1 MTHEAKSVCHHNS
14 HMATRSSSCCVRG
27 SRPNC
32 AGRWGVEVCGCIIL
46 GVSIWIRVSKDA
58 QEDLSINNN
67 NMFVGVDVL
76 IAVGSIIMILGFLG
90 CCGAIKESRCM
101 LLLFFIGLLLIL
113 ILQVTGGILGAVYKP
128 QLEEGLN
135 LTLTEAVNLL
145 KDNTEN
151 AKQVQESWQKFQLQG
166 QCCGLVNGA
175 SDWGNNI
182 NLVIDGKK
190 VCECEQKYQE
200 ENLCIPFGDRYIFK
214 QPCKTVILDFLQKNM
229 DTIMGIAF
237 GMAVIEMDV

>member
-1 MTHEAKSVCHHNS
+1 MFIFNFLF
-14 HMATRSSSCCVRG
+14 
-27 SRPNC
+27 
-32 AGRWGVEVCGCIIL
+32 WVCGCIIL

-58 QEDLSINNN
+58 QEALDISSS

-90 CCGAIKESRCM
+90 CCGAIRESRCM

-135 LTLTEAVNLL
+135 LTLKEAADLL
-145 KDNTEN
+145 KGNSEN

-166 QCCGLVNGA
+166 QCCGLDNGIN
-175 SDWGNNI
+175 DWGRNS
-182 NLVIDGKK
+182 NLYFDGKK

-200 ENLCIPFGDRYIFK
+200 ENLCYLYQGRYIFK
-214 QPCKTVILDFLQKNM
+214 QSCKTLLLDFLKKNM
-229 DTIMGIAF
+229 DIIMGIAF
-237 GMAVIEMDV
+237 GMAVIEVLGLVFSMCLYCQIQRK